1 MYIVYYSVYCD
12 YFGVLIGCCVS
23 ELHAKLCPHRNIW
36 PEIVYC
42 CFTRTTMFISIAV
55 CSLKSMCI
63 PCVVSISCCVS
74 ELNGHPC
81 SYHNV
86 WPEAVYCC
94 FTRTILFTELLTY
107 LYDLSLRLLSL
118 HQVSL
123 LYSFCFLR

>member
-42 CFTRTTMFISIAV
+42 CFTRTTLFTTVFSMIIVV

-63 PCVVSISCCVS
+63 PCFVAIMS
-74 ELNGHPC
+74 ELHGHPC
-81 SYHNV
+81 SYRNV
-86 WPEAVYCC
+86 WPEAVYCR
-94 FTRTILFTELLTY
+94 FTRVFTELFTY
-107 LYDLSLRLLSL
+107 LYDQSSRLLSL